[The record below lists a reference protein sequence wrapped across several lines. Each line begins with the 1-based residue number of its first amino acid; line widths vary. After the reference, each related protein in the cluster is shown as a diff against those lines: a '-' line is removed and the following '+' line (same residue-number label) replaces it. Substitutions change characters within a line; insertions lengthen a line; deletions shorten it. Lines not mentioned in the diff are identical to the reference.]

1 MCVEGDYFK
10 GVELILVLV
19 LGMLSSWACRRPLSA
34 SLPVGAMS
42 QSLVLRLV
50 ESILLGIYAHIYAYL
65 CMYINIYTSKFIHK
79 NAVI

>member
-19 LGMLSSWACRRPLSA
+19 LGMLSSLACRRPLSA